1 MSYFFLQPLHSRKDS
16 ERIKISIVWDFS
28 CFAFKAGYQ
37 VIATNELLGLGA
49 ANVAGAFCGGVPTQV
64 GLSRMGALA
73 NAVESG

>member
-1 MSYFFLQPLHSRKDS
+1 ML
-16 ERIKISIVWDFS
+16 
-28 CFAFKAGYQ
+28 CFKAGYQ

-73 NAVESG
+73 NAVEIG